1 MAQFENVYHESRGLT
16 LEKDHDHA
24 ITSTEG
30 ASIPNMSPYMH
41 PYYQKNKFEKI
52 VE

>member
-1 MAQFENVYHESRGLT
+1 MAQFENVYHESRGLPP
-16 LEKDHDHA
+16 EKDHDHA

-30 ASIPNMSPYMH
+30 ASIPNISPYMH
-41 PYYQKNKFEKI
+41 PYYQKSYFQKI

>member
-1 MAQFENVYHESRGLT
+1 MFKFESVYRESRGLT
-16 LEKDHDHA
+16 PEKDHDHA

-30 ASIPNMSPYMH
+30 ASIPNISPYMH
-41 PYYQKNKFEKI
+41 PYYQKSYFEKI